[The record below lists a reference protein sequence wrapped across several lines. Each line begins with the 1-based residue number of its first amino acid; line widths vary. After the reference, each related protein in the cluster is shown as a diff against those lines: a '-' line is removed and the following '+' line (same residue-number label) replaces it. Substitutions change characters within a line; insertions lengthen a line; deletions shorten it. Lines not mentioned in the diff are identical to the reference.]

1 MPNHKSAAK
10 RSRQSLKRN
19 SVNSPLI
26 NNLKNNINNFTS
38 LISSKDSSEQSE
50 KLLKSL
56 SLVNSSLSKAVKKGL
71 IKKKFASRKL
81 SSLSKQINK
90 L

>member
-10 RSRQSLKRN
+10 RARQTLKRK

-26 NNLKNNINNFTS
+26 NNLRNNIINFKS
-38 LISSKDSSEQSE
+38 LISSKQSTEQTQNI
-50 KLLKSL
+50 LKSL

-81 SSLSKQINK
+81 SSLSKLINK
-90 L
+90 I